1 MSCLI
6 QRDVPHV
13 YEQDQ
18 LLAGSLTCP
27 NPVLRWNTPDTDR
40 KSAAVLLN
48 GIDLGALAAVTAATE
63 RTHAEDGISPA
74 VSGGS
79 AGRAA
84 LPVSL
89 HLARVHSAPS
99 IADALYGHMLCA
111 AAGWIMSTQG
121 SSQRCHEEH
130 EI

>member
-1 MSCLI
+1 M
-6 QRDVPHV
+6 
-13 YEQDQ
+13 
-18 LLAGSLTCP
+18 
-27 NPVLRWNTPDTDR
+27 
-40 KSAAVLLN
+40 
-48 GIDLGALAAVTAATE
+48 TAATE

-84 LPVSL
+84 LPDSL

-111 AAGWIMSTQG
+111 ATGWDRERGAIAATEAINS
-121 SSQRCHEEH
+121 EN
-130 EI
+130 